1 MNTAK
6 PKVGIV
12 GASGY
17 TGEELVRLLAR
28 HPHVTLSHAASRS
41 LAGTPL
47 AKALPQY
54 REMLPPGLLFAD
66 ADATALAAEA
76 VDFWFLALPHG
87 VAAAFARAFV
97 NAGRRVIDLSADFRL
112 GSAALY
118 KEYYGAEHPAPDL
131 LVAAPYVL
139 PELMRDESWKTAP
152 LVACPGCYPTSIQ
165 VPLTP
170 LLRAGLL
177 RPVPGA
183 VVINS
188 YSGVSG
194 AGKKAEAMYLYCERE
209 GSVKGYGMPRHR
221 HLSEIEENLSL
232 AAGSPVVVQFNPHLA
247 PMKRGIATTIT
258 VPSGGLSVEQVY
270 AIWERAYS
278 GRPFVGILP
287 SGQFPDTSHVAWTNR
302 VDVSAVADARTGNL
316 VITSAM
322 DNLVKG
328 AGGQAVQIMN
338 LIAGFDERAGLF

>member
-1 MNTAK
+1 
-6 PKVGIV
+6 
-12 GASGY
+12 
-17 TGEELVRLLAR
+17 VR
-28 HPHVTLSHAASRS
+28 
-41 LAGTPL
+41 
-47 AKALPQY
+47 ALPQY
-54 REMLPPGLLFAD
+54 REVLPEGLLFSD
-66 ADATALAAEA
+66 ADATALAAEE

-87 VAAAFARAFV
+87 VAATFARAFV
-97 NAGRRVIDLSADFRL
+97 DAGRRVIDLSADFRL

-118 KEYYGAEHPAPDL
+118 REYYGSEHPEPDL

-139 PELMRDESWKTAP
+139 PELVSGVSWKMAA
-152 LVACPGCYPTSIQ
+152 LIACPGCYPTSIQ
-165 VPLTP
+165 IPLTP
-170 LLRAGLL
+170 LLRAGLF
-177 RPVPGA
+177 RPAPGA

-232 AAGSPVVVQFNPHLA
+232 AAGAPVVVQFNPHLA

-258 VPSGGLSVEQVY
+258 IPAKGVSVEQVY
-270 AIWERAYS
+270 AIWEGAYA
-278 GRPFVGILP
+278 GRPFVGVLP
-287 SGQFPDTSHVAWTNR
+287 PGQFPDTSHVAWTNR
-302 VDVSAVADARTGNL
+302 VDMSAVADARTGNL

-338 LIAGFDERAGLF
+338 LIAGFDEVAGLV